1 MLGIFIPPK
10 VRKRGTTHYK
20 ALTRKEREEMKR
32 ATKNEK
38 GRNDRELMKSAR
50 KAIAEFFGME
60 RATKREILA
69 TVCYS
74 KFTH

>member
-1 MLGIFIPPK
+1 MIEL
-10 VRKRGTTHYK
+10 
-20 ALTRKEREEMKR
+20 ASR
-32 ATKNEK
+32 ADARHLYPAKGEK
-38 GRNDRELMKSAR
+38 TGDHPLQSRELMKSAR